1 MASESRMYNGNYKEI
16 FRRCLKAIN
25 KCGWNVV
32 SYDENDGSI
41 IGRTG
46 TSILSWGEEV
56 SIKISE
62 KENGAMVEVVSE
74 PIAQVID
81 WGKSEGN
88 IRAFYDWL
96 ERL

>member
-1 MASESRMYNGNYKEI
+1 MYIGDYNEI

-32 SYDENDGSI
+32 SYDENEGLI
-41 IGRTG
+41 IGQTRS
-46 TSILSWGEEV
+46 SILSWGEEV
-56 SIKISE
+56 TIKITK

-74 PIAQVID
+74 PIAQIID

-88 IRAFYDWL
+88 IGTFYDWFENL
-96 ERL
+96 